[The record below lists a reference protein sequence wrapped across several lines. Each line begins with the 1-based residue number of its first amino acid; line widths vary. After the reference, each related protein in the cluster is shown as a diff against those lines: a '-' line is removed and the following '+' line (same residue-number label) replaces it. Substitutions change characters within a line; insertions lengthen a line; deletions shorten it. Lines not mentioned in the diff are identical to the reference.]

1 MMIRSRRTRPRSL
14 PRSTDPTDAA
24 ALAARR
30 AGRVLRGR
38 DDPRRRAWHHPQRV
52 GRTGLHLA
60 TVRIAG
66 LASSGSEG
74 ASQSV
79 RRGEGRASA
88 RADRRVAGRRA
99 RSRSRSTGPRA
110 SRRPR
115 SRTRGLGR
123 PGHRF
128 DVASPS
134 VPFRPFGREVVA
146 TSVSPSTPPVTV
158 ASAATAHAPPRLG
171 RWCPSD
177 PAAPPSR
184 LHRPGPMCPRVGILT
199 AIEPARRVTWG
210 PRMLVGRHATRSSA
224 RRSPDPRHESMGNL
238 PDVPVVAG

>member
-99 RSRSRSTGPRA
+99 RSRSRSTGLEHREGPDREHAAWDDLATA
-110 SRRPR
+110 SM
-115 SRTRGLGR
+115 
-123 PGHRF
+123 
-128 DVASPS
+128 SPALLYL
-134 VPFRPFGREVVA
+134 FGR
-146 TSVSPSTPPVTV
+146 
-158 ASAATAHAPPRLG
+158 SAG
-171 RWCPSD
+171 
-177 PAAPPSR
+177 
-184 LHRPGPMCPRVGILT
+184 
-199 AIEPARRVTWG
+199 
-210 PRMLVGRHATRSSA
+210 RSSPRPCLPRR
-224 RRSPDPRHESMGNL
+224 RRSPSRQRRLPMRRHAWVDGAR
-238 PDVPVVAG
+238 PTRQHPQAGSIVRGRCAPGSAVSRPSSRRVG